1 MNRTRLQNTPT
12 NASPNAALC
21 AKSWH
26 AVNRWGHFLRD
37 VGGRRNGNYS
47 GRGRKLRA
55 IVSFSFFSVLF
66 YLCISLP
73 TLDFLHSM
81 HLFIV
86 ANLADGQANC
96 GALASQYLACGM
108 VPSGPTM
115 NQDILAPRLHS
126 CVTAHTSLEK
136 NPTLVLCGCFK

>member
-26 AVNRWGHFLRD
+26 AVNRWGNFLRD

-55 IVSFSFFSVLF
+55 VVSFSFFSVLLF
-66 YLCISLP
+66 YLCISLLA
-73 TLDFLHSM
+73 LDVLHSM
-81 HLFIV
+81 HLPIV
-86 ANLADGQANC
+86 ANLADGQAHC
-96 GALASQYLACGM
+96 GALASQYLACGT
-108 VPSGPTM
+108 VPS
-115 NQDILAPRLHS
+115 
-126 CVTAHTSLEK
+126 V
-136 NPTLVLCGCFK
+136 